1 MIPVC
6 ILAIEDE
13 SDRAF
18 MENLFLQYNRLMY
31 HEIFKITNDTDITD
45 DVLQSTLEKL
55 IDKIQKLR
63 TLDRNRLV
71 NYIITASKNT
81 ALNYLRDQKT
91 GQQVSFDDCI
101 DSPDLDNDKHST
113 EDRLILLEEWDQL
126 RIIWPKLDER
136 SKYLLESRYL
146 LEKSNQEMAQ
156 YLGIKPESI
165 RMALT
170 RARKN
175 AVQLWH
181 EELELKK

>member
-1 MIPVC
+1 MI
-6 ILAIEDE
+6 
-13 SDRAF
+13 
-18 MENLFLQYNRLMY
+18 
-31 HEIFKITNDTDITD
+31 
-45 DVLQSTLEKL
+45 
-55 IDKIQKLR
+55 
-63 TLDRNRLV
+63 
-71 NYIITASKNT
+71 
-81 ALNYLRDQKT
+81 
-91 GQQVSFDDCI
+91 
-101 DSPDLDNDKHST
+101 
-113 EDRLILLEEWDQL
+113 EEWDQL

-181 EELELKK
+181 KELELKK

>member
-6 ILAIEDE
+6 ILAIEDD

-31 HEIFKITNDTDITD
+31 HEIFKITNNPDITD
-45 DVLQSTLEKL
+45 DILQSTLEKL
-55 IDKIQKLR
+55 IDKIPKLR

-81 ALNYLRDQKT
+81 ALNFLRDQKS
-91 GQQVSFDDCI
+91 GQRVSFDDCI
-101 DSPDLDNDKHST
+101 DSPDWVHDKHIT
-113 EDRLILLEEWDQL
+113 EDHLILVEEWDQL
-126 RIIWPKLDER
+126 RLIWPKLDER

-146 LEKSNQEMAQ
+146 LEKSNEEMAQ
-156 YLGIKPESI
+156 DLGIKPDSV

-170 RARKN
+170 RARKT
-175 AVQLWH
+175 ALQLWF